1 MTSHHRRLLF
11 KKWAR
16 TLHIYLSLFGLIT
29 VFFFAAT
36 GFVLNHDDWFGLDA
50 SHVEKLEGKFPL
62 AMLRE
67 PDKLAVVEKLR
78 ADFRA
83 GGTLASFDVQGDQL
97 QLVFK
102 APGHRT
108 DAVIN
113 RQTGQAEINREV
125 YGLMARLGDLHR
137 GTNAGRT
144 WRILMDVTC
153 LLIVISSLTGITLWL
168 LVPKWRPWGVAALI
182 VSGLLTLAIYF
193 ALVP

>member
-1 MTSHHRRLLF
+1 MTPHHRRLLF
-11 KKWAR
+11 KKWSR

-50 SHVEKLEGKFPL
+50 SHLEKIEGAFPL
-62 AMLRE
+62 TMLRE

-78 ADFRA
+78 AEFRA

-108 DAVIN
+108 DAVID
-113 RQTGQAEINREV
+113 RQTGHAEINREI
-125 YGLMARLGDLHR
+125 YGLMARLSDLHR
-137 GTNAGRT
+137 GTNAGKT
-144 WRILMDVTC
+144 WRLLMDVTC
-153 LLIVISSLTGITLWL
+153 LLIVISSLTGLTLWL
-168 LVPKWRPWGVAALI
+168 MVPKWRAWGVAALA
-182 VSGLLTLAIYF
+182 VSALVGLAIYF

>member
-1 MTSHHRRLLF
+1 MTAHHRRLLF

-16 TLHIYLSLFGLIT
+16 TLHIYLSLFGLLT
-29 VFFFAAT
+29 VCFFAAT

-50 SHVEKLEGKFPL
+50 SHLEKIEGTFPL

-67 PDKLAVVEKLR
+67 PDKLGVVEKLR
-78 ADFRA
+78 AEYRA

-113 RQTGQAEINREV
+113 RATGHAEINREI

-137 GTNAGRT
+137 GTNAGPA
-144 WRILMDVTC
+144 WRLLMDVTC

-168 LVPKWRPWGVAALI
+168 LVPKWRAWGVAALV
-182 VSGLLTLAIYF
+182 VSALVCLAVYF